1 MSNKN
6 SAAIEIGRGSMSQ
19 SGIGS
24 SSNVSVSISKSS
36 KRMGYPTEQSIGI
49 FGGVLWDCF

>member
-6 SAAIEIGRGSMSQ
+6 NAAVEIGRGSMSQ

-24 SSNVSVSISKSS
+24 SSNVSGSISKSS

-49 FGGVLWDCF
+49 FGGVLWDYF

>member
-6 SAAIEIGRGSMSQ
+6 NAAVEIGRGSMSQ

-24 SSNVSVSISKSS
+24 SSNVSGSISKSS
-36 KRMGYPTEQSIGI
+36 RNQQKGNNTYVKQ
-49 FGGVLWDCF
+49 